1 MQVQPRDRAAELG
14 DLHVVVPNE
23 CGCIRANVLLLRV
36 PCVRVVWC
44 VRSRC
49 CNVVGVRIDS
59 DVSGDP
65 IYRSRGR
72 AW

>member
-44 VRSRC
+44 V
-49 CNVVGVRIDS
+49 
-59 DVSGDP
+59 DV
-65 IYRSRGR
+65 
-72 AW
+72 ATWLVFELTVT

>member
-44 VRSRC
+44 
-49 CNVVGVRIDS
+49 GVFVL
-59 DVSGDP
+59 DV
-65 IYRSRGR
+65 
-72 AW
+72 ATWLVLVFELTVT